1 MKNILFVLIFTFIYA
16 EVPDFRLQDYQERHS
31 VCKEKT
37 DYSIA
42 QCLLNG
48 NLNYSGLRGDKYAYR
63 FIDRGSIAAAVQN
76 GDIYDYTMSL
86 MPQTKRYIFL
96 KEYIDHLYSIKDQ
109 YTPPQFKGD
118 DAQDII
124 DIKKVLNLLQFA
136 RLEENSDYTQEF
148 EVELLEYQKRHGLE
162 VDGKIGPSTKR
173 ELKKSIDE
181 IIIKAKKNLTLERIS
196 SPKGANY
203 VLVNI
208 PEFKMYYYD
217 NGEQVLNMKVIV
229 GKRSTRTPILNGMM
243 QYIVKN
249 PRWNVPPT
257 IYKNE
262 YAHKSE
268 NYLKRNGFAYNSEG
282 KLYQKEGSGN
292 ALGVVKFLFP
302 NRFNVY
308 MHDTP
313 TKSLFNR
320 RVRTFSH
327 GCIRLEKPI
336 ALLNEL
342 GFDYDTKKNR
352 WITLEKQIPV
362 YVEYHT
368 LWVDDDGI
376 IQFRDD
382 IYGYERSLFR

>member
-16 EVPDFRLQDYQERHS
+16 EVPDFRLLDYQERYS
-31 VCKEKT
+31 ICKEKT

-48 NLNYSGLRGDKYAYR
+48 NLNYSRLRGDKYAYR

-124 DIKKVLNLLQFA
+124 NIKKVLNLLQFA

-208 PEFKMYYYD
+208 PEFKMHYYD
-217 NGEQVLNMKVIV
+217 NGEEVLNMKVIV
-229 GKRSTRTPILNGMM
+229 GKRSARTPILNGMM

-249 PRWNVPPT
+249 PRWNVPLA
-257 IYKNE
+257 IYRNE

-268 NYLKRNGFAYNSEG
+268 SYLKRNGFAYNSEG
-282 KLYQKEGSGN
+282 KLYQKEGKNN

-320 RVRTFSH
+320 RVRMFSH

-342 GFDYDTKKNR
+342 GFDYDTKKNK

-382 IYGYERSLFR
+382 IYGYEQSLFR

>member
-1 MKNILFVLIFTFIYA
+1 MKNLLFVLIFTSISA
-16 EVPDFRLQDYQERHS
+16 EVPDLRLQDYQERYS
-31 VCKEKT
+31 VCREKT

-48 NLNYSGLRGDKYAYR
+48 NLNYPGLRGDRYAYR

-96 KEYIDHLYSIKDQ
+96 KEYIDYLYSIKDE
-109 YTPPQFKGD
+109 YTPPRFEGD

-124 DIKKVLNLLQFA
+124 NIKKVLNLLQFA

-162 VDGKIGPSTKR
+162 VDGKIGPGTKR
-173 ELKKSIDE
+173 ELKRSIDE

-217 NGEQVLNMKVIV
+217 YDEQVLNMKVIV

-249 PRWNVPPT
+249 PRWNVPSA
-257 IYKNE
+257 IYRNE

-268 NYLKRNGFAYNSEG
+268 SYLKRNGFAYNSEG
-282 KLYQKEGSGN
+282 KLYQKEGKNN

-313 TKSLFNR
+313 TKSLFER
-320 RVRTFSH
+320 RVRMFSH

-342 GFDYDTKKNR
+342 GFDYDTKRNK
-352 WITLEKQIPV
+352 WIVLERQIPV

-368 LWVDDDGI
+368 LWVDDEGI

-382 IYGYERSLFR
+382 VYGYEQSLFR